1 MNKSFLLL
9 VFIIL
14 SCTCASKLNSQSKLG
29 ALRFYNEFSG
39 HRPADLNVLYKSL
52 KDSGCD
58 NFIFLAGD
66 SSLDNK
72 HWIFKDQ
79 TNKSIADLKDPT
91 ISRAAINGYESV
103 LSPAR
108 MLADVNYWLNFLLKE
123 SRSSS
128 AKKTCSIMTAVEASM
143 LKQRQVSLLAQDRFI
158 KQHITAQDSLLV
170 SIGANDIAM
179 GPGVKTRK
187 FLKEIIDSYTKTK
200 SIAQDSKAMKHLYD
214 IFGKKIASYISKIV
228 GDSKPKNIIVAMI
241 YYPSLEKSGSWADPT
256 LRAMLY
262 DSDPRLLQKIIDLCF
277 LNAVKTIDILGSKII
292 HVQLSKVLDGRNF
305 VDYKQRVEPSVVG
318 GKKLAQYYLDALRGK
333 AR

>member
-14 SCTCASKLNSQSKLG
+14 SCTCASKLNSQPKLD

-39 HRPADLNVLYKSL
+39 HRLEDLNVLYKSL

-79 TNKSIADLKDPT
+79 ANKSIADLNDPT

-143 LKQRQVSLLAQDRFI
+143 LKQRQVSLLAQDRF
-158 KQHITAQDSLLV
+158 
-170 SIGANDIAM
+170 
-179 GPGVKTRK
+179 
-187 FLKEIIDSYTKTK
+187 Y
-200 SIAQDSKAMKHLYD
+200 
-214 IFGKKIASYISKIV
+214 
-228 GDSKPKNIIVAMI
+228 
-241 YYPSLEKSGSWADPT
+241 
-256 LRAMLY
+256 
-262 DSDPRLLQKIIDLCF
+262 
-277 LNAVKTIDILGSKII
+277 
-292 HVQLSKVLDGRNF
+292 
-305 VDYKQRVEPSVVG
+305 
-318 GKKLAQYYLDALRGK
+318 
-333 AR
+333 